1 MFNLDKFLSFAGPR
15 VYLQSLTNSLM
26 AWLMSGAPSALV
38 TALWKSASW
47 AGVTATLPEPWP
59 RLLFCCRLF
68 RQVSSQLLAISC
80 KKSQIVLKSFVLY

>member
-47 AGVTATLPEPWP
+47 ARVAAPDIAREGELVAVLGLPGLCQEVAPP
-59 RLLFCCRLF
+59 
-68 RQVSSQLLAISC
+68 VP
-80 KKSQIVLKSFVLY
+80 VP